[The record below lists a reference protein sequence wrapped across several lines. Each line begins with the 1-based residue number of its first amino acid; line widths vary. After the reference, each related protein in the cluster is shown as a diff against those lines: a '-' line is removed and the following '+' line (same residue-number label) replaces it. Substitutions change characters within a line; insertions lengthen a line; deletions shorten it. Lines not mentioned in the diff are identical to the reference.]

1 MVKDK
6 GEGEGT
12 KPSSEATSV
21 FEIQDDLVRTRE
33 IETKDIPPPTLDKK
47 RKSLFLQPK
56 SEAGVGRIRFLMQ
69 QNLDFHLA
77 LYVTCVRV
85 WISHRWYHLY
95 LLNCC

>member
-12 KPSSEATSV
+12 KPSSEATGV

-33 IETKDIPPPTLDKK
+33 IETKDIPPPRLDKK

-56 SEAGVGRIRFLMQ
+56 SEDRKSV
-69 QNLDFHLA
+69 
-77 LYVTCVRV
+77 V
-85 WISHRWYHLY
+85 
-95 LLNCC
+95 